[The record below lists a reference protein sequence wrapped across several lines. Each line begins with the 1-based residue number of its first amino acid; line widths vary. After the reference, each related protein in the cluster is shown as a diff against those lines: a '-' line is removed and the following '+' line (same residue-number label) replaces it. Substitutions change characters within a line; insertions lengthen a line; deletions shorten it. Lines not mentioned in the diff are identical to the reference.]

1 MIAGMMRAMRRLA
14 LVGVVVVVVTRG
26 MVAQAG
32 PAYSLARKA
41 LCADAAVEVEVN
53 LAKARERGSSSWLR
67 NRAMARARVT
77 ATFYGKPAADLP
89 RPLDFYLQERIWR
102 EGEKRGR
109 LRVIVFAGRP
119 KGTPSLLYGVEG
131 EPTDV
136 DPDYATVRAAVVQYA
151 RWRERRE
158 DPAVFT
164 EVEKTL
170 ATTTSDPVA
179 ELAWQFLCSS
189 GHGDATARAAHL
201 AAPSSPVTTMIKE
214 NYFCQTDL
222 ACHAW

>member
-1 MIAGMMRAMRRLA
+1 MISGMRRLG
-14 LVGVVVVVVTRG
+14 LTVGAAVLMMRG
-26 MVAQAG
+26 VVAQAG
-32 PAYSLARKA
+32 PAYPLGRKA
-41 LCADAAVEVEVN
+41 VCAGAAVEVE
-53 LAKARERGSSSWLR
+53 LHLPKAREGGSAMR
-67 NRAMARARVT
+67 ARDRAMARARVT

-151 RWRERRE
+151 RWRERRG